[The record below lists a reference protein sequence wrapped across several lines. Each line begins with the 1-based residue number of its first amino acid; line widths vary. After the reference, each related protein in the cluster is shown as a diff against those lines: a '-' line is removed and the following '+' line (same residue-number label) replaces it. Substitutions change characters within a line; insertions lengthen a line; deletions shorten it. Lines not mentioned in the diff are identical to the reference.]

1 MNKVYLVQEVFRR
14 DETTGQLV
22 PALDLSD
29 AARYGAM
36 EVLLQPGRV
45 ALSTAP
51 MMARLRTMLRDF
63 CDEDYLLP
71 TGDTVAIAAA
81 SMVAASF
88 NRGRVKVLS
97 WDRGPIIDRQTM
109 KRGPGQYIPIQLS
122 LNGE

>member
-22 PALDLSD
+22 PSLDLSD

-71 TGDTVAIAAA
+71 TGDTAAIAAA

-97 WDRGPIIDRQTM
+97 WDRQSR
-109 KRGPGQYIPIQLS
+109 QYIPIQLS

>member
-1 MNKVYLVQEVFRR
+1 MSKVYIVQEVLRR
-14 DETTGQLV
+14 SEATGAMV

-29 AARYGAM
+29 AARYGAL

-51 MMARLRTMLRDF
+51 MLHRLRNALRDF

-71 TGDTVAIAAA
+71 TGDTAAI
-81 SMVAASF
+81 VAASVVAGSM

-97 WDRGPIIDRQTM
+97 WDRQSR
-109 KRGPGQYIPIQLS
+109 QYIPIQLS